1 MHKIQFINFPNIAL
15 DPKHLILWLEDLCA
29 HFNVSIEQFAV
40 HFIGKDKMLE
50 MNQKYLNHDTH
61 TDILTFDYGNQ
72 QVINAELFVSEYMC
86 GLNAF
91 ENAQSIEDESLRL
104 ISHGFFTH
112 NWFFRQKTRR

>member
-1 MHKIQFINFPNIAL
+1 MHKIQFINFPSIAL
-15 DPKHLILWLEDLCA
+15 DPQHLILWLEDLCV

-86 GLNAF
+86 GLNAV
-91 ENAQSIEDESLRL
+91 E
-104 ISHGFFTH
+104 TH
-112 NWFFRQKTRR
+112 KALKKRPLG